1 MASYNDTILTNNG
14 IAILN
19 RVLAGKCTITFT
31 RAVSSIADYSGK
43 TLSELQALTSLA
55 NIEQNGLATRFD
67 VRSKSMVSIDL
78 LFTNKDLR
86 NSYEIKTI
94 GLYAKASDSST
105 EVLYAV
111 ATASD
116 PETMPAYVDQKLAKF
131 TLTLYTKVGQA
142 DKTSITITDEGV
154 VKSINGGDVT
164 PDVNGDVTIDTST
177 QANALQAQLISGR
190 LYVPVSD
197 ESGNPLRD
205 EAGNALTAVEYLP
218 KTVSVDGEAPI
229 SPDANNNINLP
240 VFSKGEILRKLDG
253 KLDEI
258 YGKNSID
265 ELYGISLSN
274 QAFLIGNQIV
284 VPLCDDEGNPLMDEA
299 GNIIV
304 DDVHFVMS
312 VNGQTPGP
320 DGAITLPDTYTKR
333 EIEQRLGVKSNYL
346 EEEVKHANLQKQ
358 LDGHEAHLASNDSKI
373 SDTDARSKLIE
384 ATIATGYRLI
394 PVSDESGNVLT
405 DEAGNAITAQE
416 RELRT
421 VQGKEPDSS
430 GNINLDVYSKKE
442 INNKI
447 DGLQEQIAFLMS
459 KINKE

>member
-1 MASYNDTILTNNG
+1 MASYNDTVLTNNG

-43 TLSELQALTSLA
+43 TLSELQALTNLA

-78 LFTNKDLR
+78 LFTNKDLQS
-86 NSYEIKTI
+86 SYEIKTI

-154 VKSINGGDVT
+154 VKSINGSLT

-197 ESGNPLRD
+197 ESGNPVTD
-205 EAGNALTAVEYLP
+205 EAGNAITAVEYLP

-229 SPDANNNINLP
+229 NPDASNNINLP
-240 VFSKGEILRKLDG
+240 VFSKNEMLRMLDG

-258 YGKNSID
+258 FGRNSIE
-265 ELYGISLSN
+265 ELYGITLSN
-274 QAFLIGNQIV
+274 TAWLIGNTVYI
-284 VPLCDDEGNPLMDEA
+284 PICDNDGNPIRDEE
-299 GNIIV
+299 GNIIIY
-304 DDVHFVMS
+304 DEHYITS
-312 VNGQTPGP
+312 VNGLTPGP
-320 DGAITLPDTYTKR
+320 DGAITLPDTYTKQ
-333 EIEQRLGVKSNYL
+333 EVDQRLGVKSNCL
-346 EEEVKHANLQKQ
+346 EEEAKHANLQKQ
-358 LDGHEAHLASNDSKI
+358 LDDHEDHLASNDSKI

-384 ATIATGYRLI
+384 ANIAAGYRLV
-394 PVSDESGNVLT
+394 PVSDESGNILT

-430 GNINLDVYSKKE
+430 GNVNLDVYSKQE
-442 INNKI
+442 INHKL
-447 DGLQEQIAFLMS
+447 DGLKEQIAFLMS
-459 KINKE
+459 KIKE